1 MFKFSREQ
9 MVFEVGNVKIGGQPG
24 EYPTAL
30 AGTIFYAGHKIVSD
44 SRKGVF
50 DRGIAESLIKKQEEK
65 SDATGNPCL
74 IQVFSES
81 PEAMRRYIDF
91 ISSISKAP
99 FLIDSTDANTKI
111 EGVKYA
117 AEVGLIDRAIYNS
130 INPSIT
136 DWEIKALSI
145 FKVKASIILTFNP
158 RDVTVKGKIDL
169 LTKGVQGVVSRGLL
183 EIAREA
189 GVSKPLIDVAILPLG
204 SGAGPS
210 LMSTYVIKA
219 KLGLPVG
226 SGIHNAVSAWDWLR
240 KARKS
245 IPEGREMAKTC
256 DVASNI
262 LQVLAGGNFVL
273 YGPIEN
279 APLVFPVVAM
289 ADSIVAEA
297 VHSEFEDVVPVENHP
312 FRKLVLLK

>member
-9 MVFEVGNVKIGGQPG
+9 AVFEIGNVKIGGQPG
-24 EYPTAL
+24 EYPTVL
-30 AGTIFYAGHKIVSD
+30 AGTIFYGGHKIVSD
-44 SRKGVF
+44 PRKGIF
-50 DRGIAESLIKKQEEK
+50 DKAIAESLIKKQEEI
-65 SDATGNPCL
+65 SDITGNPHL

-81 PEAMRRYIDF
+81 PEAMKKYIDF
-91 ISSISKAP
+91 ISSISKTP
-99 FLIDSTDANTKI
+99 FLVDSTDAKTRI
-111 EGVKYA
+111 EGVNYA
-117 AEVGLIDRAIYNS
+117 AEIGLIDKVIYNS

-136 DWEIKALSI
+136 DEEIKTLNSLKI
-145 FKVKASIILTFNP
+145 KASIILAFNP
-158 RDVTVKGKIDL
+158 KDITVKGKIDL
-169 LTKGVQGVVSRGLL
+169 LTKSIPGVTSRGLL
-183 EIAREA
+183 EIAKET
-189 GVSKPLIDVAILPLG
+189 GISKPLIDVAILPLG

-226 SGIHNAVSAWDWLR
+226 SGIHNAVSAWEWL
-240 KARKS
+240 KKVKKS
-245 IPEGREMAKTC
+245 ISEGREIAKTC

-262 LQVLAGGNFVL
+262 LQVLTGGNFIL

-279 APLVFPVVAM
+279 APLVFPIIAM

-297 VHSEFEDVVPVENHP
+297 VHSEFEDIVPIENHP